1 MIEAKPPICIDLLK
15 GYVDNFESFE
25 FGSSQTLGTVIF
37 DRSED
42 SSECQITI
50 IKKGK
55 IIKFTSNEYNGVNHY
70 NPSRRR
76 TASCVY
82 LKEECSNLFVKI
94 CTIQH
99 KGNTF
104 VELRTVSQC
113 EILDLFVNDTYENY
127 KITLTK

>member
-1 MIEAKPPICIDLLK
+1 MLETQPPIHVDLLK
-15 GYVDNFESFE
+15 GYVDNFDSFE

-37 DRSED
+37 DRDED
-42 SSECQITI
+42 SEECQITV
-50 IKKGK
+50 IKRGK
-55 IIKFTSNEYNGVNHY
+55 IIQFTSNEYNGVNQY
-70 NPSRRR
+70 NPSDRR

-82 LKEECSNLFVKI
+82 LKEECSNVFVKI

-104 VELRTVSQC
+104 VELRTVSSC
-113 EILDLFVNDTYENY
+113 EILDLFVNDSYKNY